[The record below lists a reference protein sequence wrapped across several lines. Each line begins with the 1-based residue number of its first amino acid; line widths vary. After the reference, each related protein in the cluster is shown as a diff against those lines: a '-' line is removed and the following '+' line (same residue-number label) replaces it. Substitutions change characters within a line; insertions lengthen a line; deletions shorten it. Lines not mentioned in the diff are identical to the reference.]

1 MANIFDVAKYIL
13 QKKGHLSTWKLQKL
27 CFYSQAWS
35 LAWTE
40 KPIFQEDFQA
50 WANGPVCP
58 ELFQI
63 HKGKFEISNKEF
75 KYGNIN
81 RLNADQKETIDII
94 IKDYGDME
102 PYDLREQTH
111 IEDPWKNARIGIPEG
126 VPCTNIIT
134 KESMGEYY
142 GSL

>member
-1 MANIFDVAKYIL
+1 MASIFDAAKYIL
-13 QKKGHLSTWKLQKL
+13 QEKKVLSTWKLQKL

-40 KPIFQEDFQA
+40 KPIFNEDFQA
-50 WANGPVCP
+50 WSNGPVCP
-58 ELFQI
+58 ELFQL
-63 HKGKFEISNKEF
+63 HKGKFAISNKEF
-75 KYGNIN
+75 EFGNPDI
-81 RLNADQKETIDII
+81 LNDDQRETIDII

-111 IEDPWKNARIGIPEG
+111 SEAPWKEARAGLPDG